1 MAAIKI
7 DDITS
12 TNAEL
17 FVDSENFM
25 EELSN
30 DKLLA
35 VLGGKIW
42 PVKDLDGKLLYY
54 VDDGKGFSR
63 PANSINSL
71 ISL

>member
-7 DDITS
+7 DDITPAG
-12 TNAEL
+12 AEL

-30 DKLLA
+30 DELLA

-42 PVKDLDGKLLYY
+42 PLYNEAGDKIGY
-54 VDDGKGFSR
+54 VSDAQ
-63 PANSINSL
+63 P
-71 ISL
+71 

>member
-7 DDITS
+7 DDITPAG
-12 TNAEL
+12 AEL

-30 DKLLA
+30 DELLA

-42 PVKDLDGKLLYY
+42 PLYDLNGHIIGY
-54 VDDGKGFSR
+54 VSDAQ
-63 PANSINSL
+63 P
-71 ISL
+71 